1 MITDRLRF
9 TVIEV
14 NTNNILT
21 RDLVV
26 KQPEVTV
33 NLSGPSRVSFSI
45 DQGQQY
51 TSSYGIDWKN
61 YGQWIIPELMTDQF
75 GPVVLG
81 AQLVTDN
88 KVDPQSGD
96 LQIDGTG
103 FLGYPKEIPWLENY
117 NPIAV
122 DPAEVIQKIWAHL
135 QSFPNANLG
144 VDVQPSTTGTQMLPG
159 YGFDGNIFSVDF
171 FALFIRAVDMVD
183 CGDQIISL
191 ARDLPLDLFE
201 NVSWNEDRTEIT
213 KTIQIA
219 YPLGGLQQ
227 DYLTFRLGENVLNA
241 ERAEEMDIEPASDVI
256 IRSWLPGKVYSS
268 QLSNADMTRA
278 RRVVMEE
285 DANINST
292 ERSAAWAHRKLT
304 RRNIP
309 KYFSKIT
316 IDPNHPNAPFGS
328 FGVGDSIFVEA
339 KGYPWT
345 PDISLW
351 HRIIS
356 MTIKQDEPTIELGL
370 KAEGAFNYDPI
381 EYDPDYDDQPTED
394 LNLLSNGY
402 FSKSLSGWYSKRG
415 SWIRVGSFG
424 YTSEGCVRI
433 DCDDNGEEFQSEKIQ
448 IVNGE
453 VLHFQAAV
461 RYQNITQSGSPSYT
475 FALGVNHHKS
485 GGNVGTTH
493 IVDSFS
499 HTGTGGYTI
508 IDGDYTMP
516 LIGTLDFNEI
526 SVSLLVNSAVTGG
539 VAFWDDVRVLR

>member
-171 FALFIRAVDMVD
+171 LHCLFAL
-183 CGDQIISL
+183 
-191 ARDLPLDLFE
+191 
-201 NVSWNEDRTEIT
+201 
-213 KTIQIA
+213 
-219 YPLGGLQQ
+219 
-227 DYLTFRLGENVLNA
+227 
-241 ERAEEMDIEPASDVI
+241 
-256 IRSWLPGKVYSS
+256 
-268 QLSNADMTRA
+268 
-278 RRVVMEE
+278 
-285 DANINST
+285 
-292 ERSAAWAHRKLT
+292 
-304 RRNIP
+304 
-309 KYFSKIT
+309 
-316 IDPNHPNAPFGS
+316 
-328 FGVGDSIFVEA
+328 
-339 KGYPWT
+339 
-345 PDISLW
+345 
-351 HRIIS
+351 
-356 MTIKQDEPTIELGL
+356 
-370 KAEGAFNYDPI
+370 
-381 EYDPDYDDQPTED
+381 
-394 LNLLSNGY
+394 
-402 FSKSLSGWYSKRG
+402 
-415 SWIRVGSFG
+415 
-424 YTSEGCVRI
+424 
-433 DCDDNGEEFQSEKIQ
+433 
-448 IVNGE
+448 
-453 VLHFQAAV
+453 
-461 RYQNITQSGSPSYT
+461 
-475 FALGVNHHKS
+475 
-485 GGNVGTTH
+485 
-493 IVDSFS
+493 
-499 HTGTGGYTI
+499 
-508 IDGDYTMP
+508 
-516 LIGTLDFNEI
+516 
-526 SVSLLVNSAVTGG
+526 
-539 VAFWDDVRVLR
+539 